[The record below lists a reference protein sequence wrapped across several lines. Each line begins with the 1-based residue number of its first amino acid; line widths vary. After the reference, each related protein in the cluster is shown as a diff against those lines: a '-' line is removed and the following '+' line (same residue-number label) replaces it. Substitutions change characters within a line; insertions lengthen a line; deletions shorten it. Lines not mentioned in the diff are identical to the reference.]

1 MAKRLTQK
9 QIITALHK
17 RHGILSA
24 AAKDLSCTRGTIY
37 NRMKKDPKIA
47 KAYEEANEIA
57 LDYSESALF
66 VNIGKGKESSIFFHL
81 NNKGESR
88 GYSRLIKVAPTDPTG
103 TKEYG
108 SDARN
113 IILSKLLPD
122 LTLDGEEG

>member
-9 QIITALHK
+9 QIIDALYK
-17 RHGILSA
+17 SRGILGA
-24 AAKDLSCTRGTIY
+24 AADYLGCSRQTIY
-37 NRMKKDPKIA
+37 NRMKKEPKIA
-47 KAYEEANEIA
+47 EAYEDANETA
-57 LDYSESALF
+57 LDFTESKLF
-66 VNIGKGKESSIFFHL
+66 ANIKAGKENSIFYHL

-108 SDARN
+108 SDVRS
-113 IILSKLLPD
+113 IVLSKLLPG

>member
-1 MAKRLTQK
+1 MAKRLSQK
-9 QIITALHK
+9 QIIEALYAAK
-17 RHGILSA
+17 GILGA
-24 AAKDLSCTRGTIY
+24 AAHNLGCTRQTIY
-37 NRMKKDPKIA
+37 NRMAKDSKIA
-47 KAYEEANEIA
+47 DAYADAN
-57 LDYSESALF
+57 ESALDF
-66 VNIGKGKESSIFFHL
+66 TESKLFANIKAGKESSIFFHL